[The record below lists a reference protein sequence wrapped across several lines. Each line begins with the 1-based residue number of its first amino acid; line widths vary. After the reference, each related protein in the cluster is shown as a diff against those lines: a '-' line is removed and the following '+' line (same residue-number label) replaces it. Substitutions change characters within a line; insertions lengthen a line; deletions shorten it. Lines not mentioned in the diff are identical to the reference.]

1 MKIAQL
7 GYTRKIASRLWG
19 IHTQVR
25 SVQALEKILLLAR
38 IVQAP
43 IEALLEACKSHS

>member
-1 MKIAQL
+1 M
-7 GYTRKIASRLWG
+7 
-19 IHTQVR
+19 
-25 SVQALEKILLLAR
+25 QALEKILQLAR